1 MKPQAPAIL
10 LLTVFLALSAFG
22 QERRAVIR
30 TNQLGYLPGA
40 TKVAVYLGPAPAPEE
55 FRVVNVFSGEPVFRA
70 KPFPR
75 ALWGRWR
82 PPPGSISPR
91 S

>member
-40 TKVAVYLGPAPAPEE
+40 TKVAVYLGPAPAPE
-55 FRVVNVFSGEPVFRA
+55 
-70 KPFPR
+70 
-75 ALWGRWR
+75 
-82 PPPGSISPR
+82 
-91 S
+91 

>member
-1 MKPQAPAIL
+1 MHFLHISLKFKQLLIEVMKPQASAIL

-55 FRVVNVFSGEPVFRA
+55 A
-70 KPFPR
+70 
-75 ALWGRWR
+75 
-82 PPPGSISPR
+82 PPPAAPGGC
-91 S
+91 

>member
-30 TNQLGYLPGA
+30 TNQLGYLP
-40 TKVAVYLGPAPAPEE
+40 
-55 FRVVNVFSGEPVFRA
+55 
-70 KPFPR
+70 

-82 PPPGSISPR
+82 RPPGSISPR